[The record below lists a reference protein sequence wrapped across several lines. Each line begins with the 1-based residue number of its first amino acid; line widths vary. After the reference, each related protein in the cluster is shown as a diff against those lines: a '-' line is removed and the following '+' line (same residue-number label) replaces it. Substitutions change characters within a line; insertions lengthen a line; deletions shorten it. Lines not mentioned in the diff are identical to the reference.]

1 MIGVSYTGHDG
12 RRENFGVNGAEELA
26 ARMSGLAGRSV
37 NESANDAQGLLR
49 EARRAALAKRPQPP
63 APAAREKVMPG
74 GSVVRG
80 MDGGLCLRGE
90 ENNPLVIGR
99 KIYAAKDGGKGF
111 FSFDEIDPPTHG
123 KVVGKDVGDD
133 TQSLDADKA
142 EKALPD
148 GVAWSMRVATDE
160 RAQKDE
166 NTGLVTVFKYFR
178 KLYFSAAGRIVG
190 CSGEW
195 REVAYAFLAG
205 GGTGNGKY
213 GVRVFTTGDDENPAF
228 NFLAFGTEAN
238 LDTWDEETQKFACNY
253 DGTEPLANPP
263 VKIAEVDICDCPVI
277 EESAE
282 V

>member
-12 RRENFGVNGAEELA
+12 RREDFGVTGAEELA
-26 ARMSGLAGRSV
+26 SRMSGLAGRSV
-37 NESANDAQGLLR
+37 QERANDAQGLLR
-49 EARRAALAKRPQPP
+49 EARRAALSKRQQPD

-90 ENNPLVIGR
+90 EMGPLVPGR
-99 KIYAAKDGGKGF
+99 KLYAAKDGGKGF
-111 FSFDEIDPPTHG
+111 FSLDEIDPPLHG
-123 KVVGKDVGDD
+123 AVVGKNVGDD

-142 EKALPD
+142 EKSLPD
-148 GVAWSMRVATDE
+148 GAAWAMRVMTDE
-160 RAQKDE
+160 RAKKDE
-166 NTGLVTVFKYFR
+166 DTGLVTVFKYFR
-178 KLYFSAAGRIVG
+178 KLFFSAAGRVVG

-195 REVAYAFLAG
+195 REVSYAFLAG

-213 GVRVFTTGDDENPAF
+213 GVRVFTTGEDENPAF

-238 LDTWDEETQKFACNY
+238 LDTWDEETQKFKCNY
-253 DGTEPLANPP
+253 DGTEPLVNPP

-277 EESAE
+277 EEASE